1 MSEQE
6 FRSIYKQ
13 YHKKLCYFLN
23 YYTHDEQAIEEV
35 VQDVFVYLWKES
47 DNLNITYLKTYLYS
61 STRNR
66 MLNYLRN
73 EHTRTIILER
83 WAQME
88 LEERQAQ
95 DCIDRAEFFLLLQD
109 TIEALPP
116 KCREIFL
123 MSRDERKTYK
133 EIAEEKGISVKTVEA
148 QMGIALKRKRAV
160 VAVRLSSKFN
170 KLWVMAEI
178 MLFVLVG
185 ATVDLHY
192 AASAGIAAVVLIL
205 GVLIFRMA
213 GVWCCMLGT
222 NLNKKE
228 RIFCMFAYM
237 PKATVQAAIGGM
249 PLAMGLS
256 CGNIVLT
263 VAVLSIL
270 ITAPLGAFLIDA
282 TYRKLL

>member
-61 STRNR
+61 SARNR

-95 DCIDRAEFFLLLQD
+95 DCIDRAEFFLLLPD

-148 QMGIALKRKRAV
+148 QMGIALKRIREKM
-160 VAVRLSSKFN
+160 LSSYK
-170 KLWVMAEI
+170 EGGDI
-178 MLFVLVG
+178 FVFL
-185 ATVDLHY
+185 
-192 AASAGIAAVVLIL
+192 
-205 GVLIFRMA
+205 
-213 GVWCCMLGT
+213 
-222 NLNKKE
+222 
-228 RIFCMFAYM
+228 
-237 PKATVQAAIGGM
+237 
-249 PLAMGLS
+249 
-256 CGNIVLT
+256 LT
-263 VAVLSIL
+263 
-270 ITAPLGAFLIDA
+270 
-282 TYRKLL
+282 LL

>member
-61 STRNR
+61 SARNR

-116 KCREIFL
+116 KCRE
-123 MSRDERKTYK
+123 
-133 EIAEEKGISVKTVEA
+133 A
-148 QMGIALKRKRAV
+148 QMGIALKRIREKM
-160 VAVRLSSKFN
+160 LSSYK
-170 KLWVMAEI
+170 EGGDI
-178 MLFVLVG
+178 FVFL
-185 ATVDLHY
+185 
-192 AASAGIAAVVLIL
+192 
-205 GVLIFRMA
+205 
-213 GVWCCMLGT
+213 
-222 NLNKKE
+222 
-228 RIFCMFAYM
+228 
-237 PKATVQAAIGGM
+237 
-249 PLAMGLS
+249 
-256 CGNIVLT
+256 LT
-263 VAVLSIL
+263 
-270 ITAPLGAFLIDA
+270 
-282 TYRKLL
+282 LL

>member
-61 STRNR
+61 SARNR

-95 DCIDRAEFFLLLQD
+95 DCIDRAEFFFIITGYD
-109 TIEALPP
+109 RSSTS
-116 KCREIFL
+116 K
-123 MSRDERKTYK
+123 MSGNFFDEPR
-133 EIAEEKGISVKTVEA
+133 
-148 QMGIALKRKRAV
+148 
-160 VAVRLSSKFN
+160 
-170 KLWVMAEI
+170 
-178 MLFVLVG
+178 
-185 ATVDLHY
+185 
-192 AASAGIAAVVLIL
+192 
-205 GVLIFRMA
+205 
-213 GVWCCMLGT
+213 
-222 NLNKKE
+222 
-228 RIFCMFAYM
+228 
-237 PKATVQAAIGGM
+237 
-249 PLAMGLS
+249 
-256 CGNIVLT
+256 
-263 VAVLSIL
+263 
-270 ITAPLGAFLIDA
+270 
-282 TYRKLL
+282 

>member
-61 STRNR
+61 SARNR

-95 DCIDRAEFFLLLQD
+95 DCIDRAGEQGCD
-109 TIEALPP
+109 QVIH
-116 KCREIFL
+116 
-123 MSRDERKTYK
+123 
-133 EIAEEKGISVKTVEA
+133 
-148 QMGIALKRKRAV
+148 
-160 VAVRLSSKFN
+160 
-170 KLWVMAEI
+170 
-178 MLFVLVG
+178 LVG
-185 ATVDLHY
+185 RQCFISY
-192 AASAGIAAVVLIL
+192 G
-205 GVLIFRMA
+205 FQ
-213 GVWCCMLGT
+213 
-222 NLNKKE
+222 
-228 RIFCMFAYM
+228 IFC
-237 PKATVQAAIGGM
+237 
-249 PLAMGLS
+249 S
-256 CGNIVLT
+256 CKVFQ
-263 VAVLSIL
+263 S
-270 ITAPLGAFLIDA
+270 
-282 TYRKLL
+282 KLLKPRWVSH

>member
-61 STRNR
+61 SARNR

-123 MSRDERKTYK
+123 MSRDEQKLIKKLR
-133 EIAEEKGISVKTVEA
+133 
-148 QMGIALKRKRAV
+148 KRKV
-160 VAVRLSSKFN
+160 FQS
-170 KLWVMAEI
+170 
-178 MLFVLVG
+178 
-185 ATVDLHY
+185 
-192 AASAGIAAVVLIL
+192 
-205 GVLIFRMA
+205 
-213 GVWCCMLGT
+213 
-222 NLNKKE
+222 
-228 RIFCMFAYM
+228 
-237 PKATVQAAIGGM
+237 
-249 PLAMGLS
+249 
-256 CGNIVLT
+256 
-263 VAVLSIL
+263 
-270 ITAPLGAFLIDA
+270 
-282 TYRKLL
+282 KLLKPRWVSH